1 MARLLLGVLLH
12 QKNADARFLDPGE
25 GAEQLGAQ
33 QRRQTERGLVEQ
45 EDRRRRH
52 HRAADRHHLPFAA
65 AHRAHEL
72 LGTLAQL
79 GKQGQDARQIVR
91 LALARPV
98 GMGAEREILLHGEIG
113 EDAAILGH
121 QRDAGLHDLMRR
133 AVGDVGPVHE
143 HGRAVHLARLP
154 GYGPQEGAL
163 AGAIGAEHH
172 HDLAFRHRRRNV
184 LKRAMAAVE
193 DRNVAALKHR
203 RLRDRPGSRRDRPAP
218 PPASLP
224 RSWHRCS

>member
-1 MARLLLGVLLH
+1 MAFCSTRKMPTPASLMRASVRNSSVHNSGASPSEGSSSRRIVGADIIARPIATICRSPPLIVRTSCLG
-12 QKNADARFLDPGE
+12 RSRS
-25 GAEQLGAQ
+25 LGNKA
-33 QRRQTERGLVEQ
+33 
-45 EDRRRRH
+45 
-52 HRAADRHHLPFAA
+52 
-65 AHRAHEL
+65 
-72 LGTLAQL
+72 
-79 GKQGQDARQIVR
+79 QDARQIVR

-98 GMGAEREILLHGEIG
+98 GMGAEDEILLHGEIG

-184 LKRAMAAVE
+184 LERAMAAVE

-218 PPASLP
+218 PPASLR
-224 RSWHRCS
+224 RSWRRCS